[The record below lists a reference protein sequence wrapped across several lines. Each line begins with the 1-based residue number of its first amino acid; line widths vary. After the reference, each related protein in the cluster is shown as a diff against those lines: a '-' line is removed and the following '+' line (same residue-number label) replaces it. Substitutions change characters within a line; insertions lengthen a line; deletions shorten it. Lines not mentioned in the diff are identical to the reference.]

1 MNKLLIIL
9 SAVALGATVAT
20 ADELDDLNEKWGKAE
35 QVKFEKGPSGHPV
48 AVLACKD
55 GVAKVSL
62 LGGNVFSY
70 TPAGQREV
78 LYTPSKLPFD
88 RDGSHFVHGGIPV
101 CWPWFNCFDFPGRP
115 LHGFAR
121 FSLWDVKKTVATG
134 DLAEITLVL
143 KTTDE
148 TKKMWPYD
156 ARVELMVRVS
166 SYLDVVLKTVNT
178 GKAEFA
184 LTEGLHAYFYVED
197 EAQAIVKGFK
207 NCYWETLAPNC
218 RMVRYGEDEIKCT
231 PGEGRV
237 WGWAPF
243 TTTLVDPLLKRSIE
257 VSSYGKKRLILWSC
271 GQPEAGAEPGENMD
285 ADTWK
290 HFFCI
295 EPSTIPRTDAW
306 IIPPGRCHELQ
317 LSIRS
322 IPEK

>member
-1 MNKLLIIL
+1 MKRLTIL
-9 SAVALGATVAT
+9 AAAAMAATFAA
-20 ADELDDLNEKWGKAE
+20 ADEISELNEKWGKE
-35 QVKFEKGPSGHPV
+35 GRLSFEKGQTGYPV

-55 GVAKVSL
+55 GTAKVSL

-70 TPAGQREV
+70 VPAGQKEV
-78 LYTPSKLPFD
+78 LYTPSKMPFVLNGKD
-88 RDGSHFVHGGIPV
+88 FVHGGIPV

-121 FSLWDVKKTVATG
+121 SSLWEVKKVAVT
-134 DLAEITLVL
+134 DDFAEITLML
-143 KTTDE
+143 KTTEE
-148 TKKMWPYD
+148 TKKLWPYD
-156 ARVELMVRVS
+156 ARAELMVRVS
-166 SYLDVVLKTVNT
+166 SYLDVVLKTINT

-197 EAQAIVKGFK
+197 EAQAILKGFK
-207 NCYWETLAPNC
+207 NCYWDSLSPNC
-218 RMVRYGEDEIKCT
+218 KMVRFGEDEIKCT

-243 TTTLVDPLLKRSIE
+243 TTTLVDPLMKRKID

-271 GQPEAGAEPGENMD
+271 GKPAEGTEPGENMD
-285 ADTWK
+285 ADTYK

-295 EPSTIPRTDAW
+295 EPSTIPREDAW

-317 LSIRS
+317 LSVKS
-322 IPEK
+322 TPEN